1 MLREM
6 IIRRTPQDFRVIERL
21 AGGLVRSEGSHAVY
35 EVEKTSLTT
44 PEASQRLASQ
54 LKLKANKVEYAGLK
68 DKHAVTLQAMSVEG
82 FEEAPERLEAPGFRA
97 RLLGFLDRHLVA
109 ADIECNLFEITV
121 RDATREQCRSMDRR
135 GEAVLLDESGTLG
148 FVNYFGEQRMG
159 SNRHGAGFVAR
170 RLVEGDFEGALRL
183 AIGTPARKDTGA
195 RRELTRALA
204 MHWGEWK
211 RIVRTVPGCP
221 QRAAVEAL
229 EAGAS
234 WKEAYAALPH
244 FDQQM
249 HVEAF
254 QSHLWNAVAAALV
267 RSLPPDDLIPS
278 TDAAHDGMVF
288 PTAAH
293 WTSERRGLQVPM
305 LCETTRLEGA
315 WGRAARDVL
324 AAEDLTIDRLRI
336 PGLRRPAFSEA
347 ARPLFAA
354 ASGAT
359 VTAAEP
365 DDLGRTGRLKRT
377 LRFSLPRGAYAT
389 VLLRALGQ

>member
-1 MLREM
+1 MLRRM
-6 IIRRTPQDFRVIERL
+6 IIRRTPQDFRVVERL
-21 AGGLVRSEGSHAVY
+21 SPGLARAEGSHAIY

-44 PEASQRLASQ
+44 PEACQRLASQ
-54 LKLKANKVEYAGLK
+54 LKVKASTVEYAGLK
-68 DKHAVTLQAMSVEG
+68 DKHAVTLQAMSVAG
-82 FEEAPERLEAPGFRA
+82 LVHPPASLEAPGFRA
-97 RLLGFLDRHLVA
+97 RLIGFLDRHLAA
-109 ADIECNLFEITV
+109 ADIDRNEFEITV
-121 RDATREQCRSMDRR
+121 RDATRDECRSMDRR
-135 GEAVLLDESGTLG
+135 GEALLLDDGAVG

-195 RRELTRALA
+195 RRALTRAMA
-204 MHWGEWK
+204 MHWGDWK
-211 RIVRTVPGCP
+211 RIVRLTPGCP

-234 WKEAYAALPH
+234 WKDAYAALPH

-267 RSLPPDDLIPS
+267 RSTPSDDLIPS
-278 TDAAHDGMVF
+278 SDVSHDGMIF
-288 PTAAH
+288 PTAVH
-293 WTSERRGLQVPM
+293 WTPERSTLQLPM
-305 LCETTRLEGA
+305 LCDSTELHGA
-315 WGRAARDVL
+315 WGRAAKEVL
-324 AAEDLTIDRLRI
+324 AADGLSIERLRV

-347 ARPLFAA
+347 TRPLLATA
-354 ASGAT
+354 RDAT

-365 DDLGRTGRLKRT
+365 DDMGRAGRLKRT
-377 LRFSLPRGAYAT
+377 IRFSLPRGAYAT

>member
-1 MLREM
+1 MLRRM
-6 IIRRTPQDFRVIERL
+6 IIRRTPQDFRVVEHL
-21 AGGLVRSEGSHAVY
+21 APGLLRGEGSHAIY

-44 PEASQRLASQ
+44 PEAAQRLAS
-54 LKLKANKVEYAGLK
+54 LLEVKAGGLDYAGLK
-68 DKHAVTLQAMSVEG
+68 DKHAVTMQAMSVGGLEG
-82 FEEAPERLEAPGFRA
+82 VPSSLEAPGLRA
-97 RLLGFLDRHLVA
+97 RLIGFLDRHLTA
-109 ADIECNLFEITV
+109 ADIERNEFEITV

-135 GEAVLLDESGTLG
+135 GDALLLDDGTLG

-204 MHWGEWK
+204 MHWGEWR
-211 RIVRTVPGCP
+211 RIVRMVPGCP

-234 WKEAYAALPH
+234 WKDAYAALPH

-267 RSLPPDDLIPS
+267 RSTPPEDLIPS
-278 TDAAHDGMVF
+278 SDVANDGMVF
-288 PTAAH
+288 PTSPH
-293 WTSERRGLQVPM
+293 WTPERRQLHVPM
-305 LCETTRLEGA
+305 LCGSTRLEGA
-315 WGRAARDVL
+315 WGRAAGDVL
-324 AAEDLTIDRLRI
+324 AAEGLSIEQLRV

-347 ARPLFAA
+347 SRPLLAA
-354 ASGAT
+354 AGHAT
-359 VTAAEP
+359 VTASEP
-365 DDLGRTGRLKRT
+365 DELGRAGRLKRT
-377 LRFSLPRGAYAT
+377 LRFDLPRGAYAT

>member
-1 MLREM
+1 MLRRM
-6 IIRRTPQDFRVIERL
+6 IIRRTPQDFRVVERL
-21 AGGLVRSEGSHAVY
+21 APGVVRGDGSHAIY

-44 PEASQRLASQ
+44 PEACQRLASQ

-68 DKHAVTLQAMSVEG
+68 DKHAVTVQAMSVEG
-82 FEEAPERLEAPGFRA
+82 LDAPPATLEAPGFRA
-97 RLLGFLDRHLVA
+97 RLIGFLDRHLAA
-109 ADIECNLFEITV
+109 ADIERNEFEITV
-121 RDATREQCRSMDRR
+121 RDATRDQCRSMDRR
-135 GEAVLLDESGTLG
+135 GEALLLDDGTLG

-204 MHWGEWK
+204 THWGDWK
-211 RIVRTVPGCP
+211 RVVRQSPACP

-254 QSHLWNAVAAALV
+254 QSHLWNAVAATLV
-267 RSLPPDDLIPS
+267 RSTPPEDLIPS
-278 TDAAHDGMVF
+278 SDVANDGMVF

-293 WTSERRGLQVPM
+293 WTPDRRGLQLPM
-305 LCETTRLEGA
+305 PCDSTRLEGA
-315 WGRAARDVL
+315 WGRAMVQTL
-324 AAEDLTIDRLRI
+324 AAEGLTIERLRI
-336 PGLRRPAFSEA
+336 PGLRRPAFSEST
-347 ARPLFAA
+347 RPLLAT

-365 DDLGRTGRLKRT
+365 DELGRAGRLKRT
-377 LRFSLPRGAYAT
+377 LRFALPRGAYAT

>member
-1 MLREM
+1 M
-6 IIRRTPQDFRVIERL
+6 IIRRVPQDFRVVERL
-21 AGGLVRSEGSHAVY
+21 APGLLRDTGSHAIY

-44 PEASQRLASQ
+44 PEASQRLAS
-54 LKLKANKVEYAGLK
+54 LLGIKANALDYAGLK
-68 DKHAVTLQAMSVEG
+68 DKHAVTVQAISVSHLAD
-82 FEEAPERLEAPGFRA
+82 APSPLEAPGLRA
-97 RLLGFLDRHLVA
+97 RLIGFLDRHVVA
-109 ADIECNLFEITV
+109 ADIDRNEFEITV
-121 RDATREQCRSMDRR
+121 RDATREQFRSMDRR
-135 GEAVLLDESGTLG
+135 GEALLLEDGRLG

-211 RIVRTVPGCP
+211 RVVRSVPGCP

-234 WKEAYAALPH
+234 WRDAYAALPH

-267 RSLPPDDLIPS
+267 RATPPEDLIPS
-278 TDAAHDGMVF
+278 SDVAHDGMIF
-288 PTAAH
+288 PTARH
-293 WTSERRGLQVPM
+293 WTPERRQLHLPM
-305 LCETTRLEGA
+305 PCASTRLEGA
-315 WGRAARDVL
+315 WGRAAAEAL
-324 AAEDLTIDRLRI
+324 ATEGLSIEQLRI
-336 PGLRRPAFSEA
+336 PGLRRPSFSEA
-347 ARPLFAA
+347 TRPLLAA
-354 ASGAT
+354 AANAT
-359 VTAAEP
+359 ATAAEP
-365 DDLGRTGRLKRT
+365 DDLGRAGRLKRT
-377 LRFSLPRGAYAT
+377 LRFDLPRGAYAT